1 MATDDCEALAN
12 ENERLRREVARL
24 RKENEKLRRRIRRLL
39 EIIKKARQYTL
50 TVYHQAAKVM
60 SQHQPRG
67 TWSLWKGK
75 GETAREVY
83 NRLGEE

>member
-1 MATDDCEALAN
+1 MADDCEGLAN
-12 ENERLRREVARL
+12 ENAALRREVDRLRRENARL
-24 RKENEKLRRRIRRLL
+24 RKRIRRLL
-39 EIIKKARQYTL
+39 EIIRKARQYTL

-60 SQHQPRG
+60 SRHQPRG
-67 TWSLWKGK
+67 TWSLWRGK